1 MKKIIYSVLAM
12 VACISLTMCQKNTPE
27 NINSNTELQTIR
39 VNLVDG
45 TKVAIAQGDNKLTL
59 KWEEGDQLRVIGQT
73 SEVYDIEA
81 GFTDKS
87 ANFTGP
93 YAGTGNKTAFYP
105 GTYADVASIGARS
118 YTNQIQDGADATA
131 HLEFNAIASNLTSIS
146 ELNLT
151 ASNANAKINQAV
163 KFVVKLPAGVTTVD
177 SLILQAPSALF
188 YTTNAG
194 ADKTDRLILRFK
206 NTDVST
212 SGQVLTA
219 YMMMSWQQMDIPSGT
234 EFTVKVVATGQS
246 EACCFS
252 LKATTNQAYSWVGGK
267 TFTFNM
273 SSKELIHTVKGSGT
287 EADPYLLYDVYD
299 LQKLETLVA
308 PDVKTYFKLMAD
320 VDMTDVTTWN
330 PINQGVTTG
339 VDDKFQI
346 GIDFNGN
353 KHTISNFTYSSGTK
367 YAGFIGVL
375 NGKVHD
381 VTFDNA
387 NITSNGKSAGV
398 VCGYAGTG
406 SYTGDMENVT
416 VKNSTV
422 TQNASA
428 ITGLVF
434 GTNGVGGTYTNI
446 SAEGTV
452 NMNVATATDSKKVA
466 TGGIGGSSVCSKYT
480 RCSFKGT
487 INGRRMCGGIVG
499 YERTAGS
506 TFSQCSVDATIN
518 VKKITKANSENVG
531 GIVGYLQGGT
541 VENCWSAGSITATD
555 QTAGGIVGN
564 IISLSYVKNCF
575 STMTMGDNKN
585 YGGIVGKGSCDKWV
599 VTYAKALEIEKCI
612 YWGTKIDCGKAAA
625 SNGSSGSI
633 VGFATINNVMK
644 DCWRINDSK
653 FTFVNTG
660 NTNNYPVDQPD
671 DIPGTKDKWEV
682 GKTPQAGTTATCC
695 PYWGKA
701 AAADAT
707 ASSVAKTL
715 GWDETIWDLSGN
727 EPKLK

>member
-1 MKKIIYSVLAM
+1 MKKISYFALATA
-12 VACISLTMCQKNTPE
+12 VCTLFTMCQKNAVE

-39 VNLVDG
+39 VNLVDV
-45 TKVAIAQGDNKLTL
+45 TKVAIAQGDSKLTL

-73 SEVYDIEA
+73 SEVYNIEA
-81 GFTDKS
+81 GFTDKIAS
-87 ANFTGP
+87 FTGP
-93 YAGTGNKTAFYP
+93 SAGAGNKTVFYP
-105 GTYADVASIGARS
+105 GTYSDVSAIGARS
-118 YTNQIQDGADATA
+118 YTDQLQDGTAPTA
-131 HLEFNAIASNLTSIS
+131 HLKFNAIATDLTSIS

-151 ASNANAKINQAV
+151 ASNTNAKINQAI

-194 ADKTDRLILRFK
+194 ADKTDRLVLRFK

-212 SGQVLTA
+212 SSQVLTA
-219 YMMMSWQQMDIPSGT
+219 YMMMSWQQMDILSGT

-252 LKATTNQAYSWVGGK
+252 LKATTTQAYSWVGGK

-273 SSKELIHTVKGSGT
+273 SSKELIHTVKGAGT
-287 EADPYLLYDVYD
+287 EADPYLLYDVFD
-299 LQKLETLVA
+299 LLQMEKLVA

-330 PINQGVTTG
+330 PINQGNTAG

-353 KHTISNFTYSSGTK
+353 NHTISNFTITTNL

-381 VTFDNA
+381 VTFDKA

-434 GTNGVGGTYTNI
+434 GTNGVSGTYTNI

-452 NMNVATATDSKKVA
+452 NMTVAKASDSKKVA

-480 RCSFKGT
+480 KCSFKGT
-487 INGRRMCGGIVG
+487 INGRRLCGGIVG

-506 TFSQCSVDATIN
+506 TFSQCSVDAKID
-518 VKKITKANSENVG
+518 VKKITSATSENVG
-531 GIVGYLQGGT
+531 GIVGYWQGGT
-541 VENCWSAGSITATD
+541 IENCWSAGSITATD

-564 IISLSYVKNCF
+564 VLSLSYVKNCF
-575 STMTMGDNKN
+575 STMTVGNNKN
-585 YGGIVGKGSCDKWV
+585 YGGIVGKGSCDKWI
-599 VTYAKALEIEKCI
+599 VTYEKALEIEKCI

-633 VGFATINNVMK
+633 VGFATVKNVMK

-660 NTNNYPVDQPD
+660 NTNNYPVDQPNNV
-671 DIPGTKDKWEV
+671 PGTDEEWEV
-682 GKTPQAGTTATCC
+682 GKTPQAGTSATCC

-701 AAADAT
+701 AAADKT

-715 GWDETIWDLSGN
+715 GWDETIWDLSGS

>member
-1 MKKIIYSVLAM
+1 MKRIFYSI
-12 VACISLTMCQKNTPE
+12 VAVAATLSLTMCAKNDLNPAGENTPAVKE
-27 NINSNTELQTIR
+27 TIG
-39 VNLVDG
+39 VNLADS
-45 TKVAIAQGDNKLTL
+45 KVAITQGDAKLCL
-59 KWEEGDQLRVIGQT
+59 SWQANDQLRVVATT
-73 SEVYDIEA
+73 SEVFTIEPGFGAHFAEFKGNTPGA
-81 GFTDKS
+81 GNRTVIFPGSYAS
-87 ANFTGP
+87 AD
-93 YAGTGNKTAFYP
+93 AIK
-105 GTYADVASIGARS
+105 ARS
-118 YTNQIQDGADATA
+118 YLRQIQDGADITA
-131 HLEFNAIASNLTSIS
+131 HLEFNALVEGLTDTKEVDLSS
-146 ELNLT
+146 
-151 ASNANAKINQAV
+151 ANANAKINQAV

-188 YTTNAG
+188 YATNG
-194 ADKTDRLILRFK
+194 GSEMTDKLVLVLK
-206 NTDVST
+206 NTDVSKT
-212 SGQVLTA
+212 EQVLTA
-219 YMMMSWQQMDIPSGT
+219 YMMASWQEMNIPSGT
-234 EFTVKVVATGQS
+234 AFQVKVVVPGQS
-246 EACCFS
+246 EACCYN
-252 LKATTNQAYSWVGGK
+252 LTATTKQAYKWIGGH
-267 TFTFNM
+267 TFTFDM
-273 SSKELIHTVKGSGT
+273 SSKELEHKLKGTGK
-287 EADPYLLYDVYD
+287 EADPYQLYDAFD
-299 LQKLETLVA
+299 LMQIEKLVA

-320 VDMTDVTTWN
+320 VDMKDVTTWY
-330 PINQGVTTG
+330 PINQGSTSG

-346 GIDFNGN
+346 GIDFDGN
-353 KHTISNFTYSSGTK
+353 NHTISNFSVTTNL

-387 NITSNGKSAGV
+387 NIVSNGKAAGV
-398 VCGYAGTG
+398 VTGYAGTG
-406 SYTGDMENVT
+406 SYIGDIENVT

-452 NMNVATATDSKKVA
+452 DMTVSKATEQKKVA
-466 TGGIGGSSVCSKYT
+466 TGGIAGSSVCSKYT
-480 RCSFKGT
+480 NCSFKGT
-487 INGRRMCGGIVG
+487 INGRRLCGGIVG

-506 TFSQCSVDATIN
+506 SFSKCWVDAEID
-518 VKKITKANSENVG
+518 VKKITSANSEHVG

-541 VENCWSAGSITATD
+541 VENCWSKGSITAYD
-555 QTAGGIVGN
+555 QTAGGIVAN
-564 IISLSYVKNCF
+564 VISLSYIKNCY
-575 STMTMGDNKN
+575 SSMTIGNNRN
-585 YGGIVGKGSCDKWV
+585 YGGIVGKGSCDKWI
-599 VTYAKALEIEKCI
+599 VTYDKALEIEKCI
-612 YWGTKIDCGKAAA
+612 YWGSKIDCAKASA

-633 VGFATINNVMK
+633 IGFATIQNVMK

-660 NTNNYPVDQPD
+660 NTNNYPVDQPNN
-671 DIPGTKDKWEV
+671 IPGTEEKWVV
-682 GKTPQAGTTATCC
+682 GTTPQAGSAATCC